1 MDEENNNQQSELENN
16 PVTQMEAQ
24 IANKTVQQVGN
35 IANNLSHKAKK
46 VAQDAIKAVAKVAVK
61 IAMKLGQIIL
71 KVILATAPVS
81 FIVIGVIILA
91 ILIYCLYLSVF
102 GGITTVFKN
111 DVQTGDVSTSEIASI
126 YDENTLIGDGDFTIT
141 ATDDIVQIGKEIHDY
156 INEHNYTYHNG
167 NIMNY
172 PNASQGIDCSAFVTW
187 VLIQYGYTEFEGRS
201 QLSTYD
207 FVCWINGEVGNYDLS
222 KYGWEWESTANATP
236 EPGDLLLKSSP
247 SRHIEIF
254 AGDGVGTYGAGSN
267 HQINATISYENCS
280 TKTII
285 NEGHFDYI
293 IRIK

>member
-16 PVTQMEAQ
+16 PVSQMEAQ

-111 DVQTGDVSTSEIASI
+111 DVQLGM
-126 YDENTLIGDGDFTIT
+126 Y
-141 ATDDIVQIGKEIHDY
+141 Q
-156 INEHNYTYHNG
+156 
-167 NIMNY
+167 
-172 PNASQGIDCSAFVTW
+172 
-187 VLIQYGYTEFEGRS
+187 
-201 QLSTYD
+201 
-207 FVCWINGEVGNYDLS
+207 
-222 KYGWEWESTANATP
+222 
-236 EPGDLLLKSSP
+236 LLK
-247 SRHIEIF
+247 
-254 AGDGVGTYGAGSN
+254 
-267 HQINATISYENCS
+267 
-280 TKTII
+280 
-285 NEGHFDYI
+285 
-293 IRIK
+293 